1 MSEQDRVYEGSG
13 DASILTIKDFLQP
26 IEPNDLEDYHPFD
39 FVTRF
44 NFTSYLIRSFA
55 ESRGKL
61 SIQSIFCQLTE
72 NHSGFQVKKS
82 IVGLLQTTSDITEL
96 LSEH

>member
-39 FVTRF
+39 FVTRIKL
-44 NFTSYLIRSFA
+44 SYLIRSFA

-61 SIQSIFCQLTE
+61 SIRYPPAY
-72 NHSGFQVKKS
+72 
-82 IVGLLQTTSDITEL
+82 
-96 LSEH
+96 